1 MKKLCICQL
10 PTLKEMGDSKPSQ
23 FLRHLS
29 SLTQDMQD
37 DILHSI
43 WSSQLAINVQAILAA
58 HRTNNNTPP
67 DKITSLPYHLNHW
80 IDNSSFYGTQ
90 QSKYLSPII

>member
-1 MKKLCICQL
+1 MKELCICQL

-23 FLRHLS
+23 FLKYLS

-43 WSSQLAINVQAILAA
+43 WSSRLAVNVQAI
-58 HRTNNNTPP
+58 
-67 DKITSLPYHLNHW
+67 I
-80 IDNSSFYGTQ
+80 
-90 QSKYLSPII
+90 